1 MKMIDWRVIAAFAA
15 LACTLPAMAK
25 PLAPQRQSVFTKL
38 EPKACRLVEENLG
51 AGPYWIRRCK
61 GPAGWRLDWSEDDLR
76 EDLTLIAADGR
87 ETELR
92 LTELV
97 ANGAFNSLGATIEWR
112 GRAATKPDML
122 IVRTSVANAASPGG
136 PDISRLAVV
145 RLTGRPCVVAIVG
158 PGPKQNQEARKL
170 ADGPMPACIS
180 G

>member
-1 MKMIDWRVIAAFAA
+1 MIDWRAIAALSAFA
-15 LACTLPAMAK
+15 CGSPTMGQPM
-25 PLAPQRQSVFTKL
+25 APQRQSVFTKL

-76 EDLTLIAADGR
+76 EDLRLIAADGR

-97 ANGAFNSLGATIEWR
+97 ANGAFNSLGGTIEWR
-112 GRAATKPDML
+112 GRVVARPDAL
-122 IVRTSVANAASPGG
+122 IIRVNVANNADAGG
-136 PDISRLAVV
+136 PDISKLAVV
-145 RLTGRPCVVAIVG
+145 RLTGTPCVVAIVA
-158 PGPKQNQEARKL
+158 PGPRQNQKARAF
-170 ADGPMPACIS
+170 ADRPMAACIS

>member
-1 MKMIDWRVIAAFAA
+1 MIDWRAIAALSAFA
-15 LACTLPAMAK
+15 CGSPTMRQPM
-25 PLAPQRQSVFTKL
+25 APQRQSVFTKL

-76 EDLTLIAADGR
+76 EDLRLIAADGR

-97 ANGAFNSLGATIEWR
+97 ANGAFNSLGDTIEWR
-112 GRAATKPDML
+112 GRGPAKPDRL
-122 IVRTSVANAASPGG
+122 IVRVNVANHADAGG
-136 PDISRLAVV
+136 PDISKLAVV
-145 RLTGRPCVVAIVG
+145 RLSGTPCVVAIVD
-158 PGPKQNQEARKL
+158 PGRGQNQKARAL
-170 ADGPMPACIS
+170 ADRPMAACIS